1 MTLPCLHYFNICN
14 VEQDSIAELSGFRHT
29 GIGHFWRRER
39 EREDTLRN
47 LIVRNLGVLDWA
59 LWEIWAFQIWVMLW
73 KLWEISYWAIWEF
86 YIWMS
91 EKSGKSETS
100 TSGIESGYCEKYDN
114 SRSGGESETCEK
126 YGDSGRGRE
135 EILKTVTNL
144 RLLDLED
151 ILEAT
156 QHLWRIQMMRR
167 NMRLLGQL
175 EQNIESVEK
184 EYRGGGLEQESER
197 EGEYRKSM
205 EQNESSGNGAN
216 NWKLWRLW
224 WEGEESWNWSK
235 SDEFQEKKPKHL
247 WCLTIE
253 RNWVYWIKRQETM
266 EFPGGNWKE
275 SRISE
280 SSGSDK
286 ILWTIV
292 TCTLKLESKSGKTT
306 QNRLEETKRTLETKM
321 TPSTI

>member
-1 MTLPCLHYFNICN
+1 
-14 VEQDSIAELSGFRHT
+14 
-29 GIGHFWRRER
+29 
-39 EREDTLRN
+39 
-47 LIVRNLGVLDWA
+47 
-59 LWEIWAFQIWVMLW
+59 
-73 KLWEISYWAIWEF
+73 
-86 YIWMS
+86 MS

-184 EYRGGGLEQESER
+184 EDRGGGLEQKSER
-197 EGEYRKSM
+197 EGEYRKRMEQNETSGTRTKHGNLWMGERGWGDRSKHEGTSAESKDSGKTRKYRKSM

-216 NWKLWRLW
+216 NWKLWRL
-224 WEGEESWNWSK
+224 
-235 SDEFQEKKPKHL
+235 
-247 WCLTIE
+247 
-253 RNWVYWIKRQETM
+253 
-266 EFPGGNWKE
+266 
-275 SRISE
+275 
-280 SSGSDK
+280 
-286 ILWTIV
+286 
-292 TCTLKLESKSGKTT
+292 
-306 QNRLEETKRTLETKM
+306 
-321 TPSTI
+321 